1 MNIKF
6 KIKEA
11 PLEYKLILENK
22 ISDMYCLMI
31 EKLNDLNIQVNNEY
45 NIYGIKFP
53 ENVDI
58 NIIFVNGSEAFNHYF
73 EQDVSEKTFGV
84 FNISNGDGLLGEEYL
99 AKDFSVLV
107 DASYESFIN
116 TYKKFSEN
124 NKEDFIS
131 RYLVTL
137 THEINHALEFIENS
151 GGLTPYQVEDY
162 FDAGLFDY
170 TVDDCCTGYGLPKYF
185 DDFDGIDNEDEIYQ
199 IMEERV
205 ENKGRY
211 MFEFLDIPLEKIKS
225 LIPKEENKN
234 KIKIF

>member
-6 KIKEA
+6 KLKDA
-11 PLEYKLILENK
+11 PIEYKLNSENK
-22 ISDMYCLMI
+22 ISEIYSYMVD
-31 EKLNDLNIQVNNEY
+31 KLNELEIKINNDYKITE
-45 NIYGIKFP
+45 IESP
-53 ENVDI
+53 ENVNI
-58 NIIFVNGSEAFNHYF
+58 NIILVNGPEAFNYYF
-73 EQDVSEKTFGV
+73 ESDIAEKTYGV

-99 AKDFSVLV
+99 AKEFSVLV
-107 DASYESFIN
+107 DASYDSFKN
-116 TYKKFSEN
+116 AYKNFSN
-124 NKEDFIS
+124 YDKVDFIS

-185 DDFDGIDNEDEIYQ
+185 DDFDGIDDEDEIYQ
-199 IMEERV
+199 IMEDRV

-211 MFEFLDIPLEKIKS
+211 MFKDLNIPLEKIKS
-225 LIPKEENKN
+225 LIPKEKNIN
-234 KIKIF
+234 KIK